1 MRKEATERN
10 TLSKNRLVDPF
21 SHFVSQASFW
31 SPDRVSL
38 SGWVEHA
45 PFAFWIVES
54 LQPRVIVELG
64 AHTGFSYLAF
74 CQAVQRLGLNTRC
87 FAVDTWKGDEH
98 AGFYGEEV
106 FEQLRDYHDRQYGSF
121 SRLVRSTFDDAL
133 SHFTDR
139 SIDLLHIDGR
149 HFYEDVRHDFET
161 WLPKL
166 SDSAVV
172 LLHDTNVRESG
183 FGVLRLW
190 EELRTKYPHFEF
202 VHGHG
207 LGVLGVGKQLPQ
219 KVRPLL
225 AASDDEYSTEIV
237 RLIYSR
243 LGTAFADRL
252 SLALLTQE
260 RDRLQAELTQRTLER
275 DKVRTESAAMRE
287 RLQAELTQRTLERDK
302 VRTESA
308 AMRERLQAELNAAA
322 TDLGRANRSIVQ
334 RDSELTAQ
342 KNAIERLNETLE
354 LAQARLRHLE
364 SSLAKGLD
372 EVEHLQRSKSFRFLR
387 IVPSLRKRVAA
398 ILRHLANN

>member
-1 MRKEATERN
+1 MHKEAIKRN
-10 TLSKNRLVDPF
+10 TLSRNRVVDPF
-21 SHFVSQASFW
+21 GKFVSEASFW
-31 SPDRVSL
+31 STDRIIFSA
-38 SGWVEHA
+38 WVEHA
-45 PFAFWIVES
+45 PLAFWIVEA

-64 AHTGFSYLAF
+64 AHTGFSFLAF

-98 AGFYGEEV
+98 TGFYGEEV
-106 FEQLRDYHDRQYGSF
+106 FEQLREYHDRQYGSF

-149 HFYEDVRHDFET
+149 HFYEDVHHDFET

-172 LLHDTNVRESG
+172 LFHDTNVREHG
-183 FGVLRLW
+183 FGVFRLW
-190 EELRTKYPHFEF
+190 EELRAKYPHFEF

-207 LGVLGVGKQLPQ
+207 LGVLGVGKQLSE
-219 KVRPLL
+219 KVRALL
-225 AASDDEYSTEIV
+225 AASDDEYSTKIV
-237 RLIYSR
+237 QLIYSR
-243 LGTAFADRL
+243 LGAASADRL
-252 SLALLTQE
+252 SLALQTQE
-260 RDRLQAELTQRTLER
+260 RDRLQAELTQRTHERDRVQTEATAVHDGLRAELTQRTLER
-275 DKVRTESAAMRE
+275 DKVRTEAAAMRE
-287 RLQAELTQRTLERDK
+287 Q
-302 VRTESA
+302 
-308 AMRERLQAELNAAA
+308 LQAELNAAA
-322 TDLGRANRSIVQ
+322 TDLGRTNRSIVQ

-364 SSLAKGLD
+364 SNLAKGLD